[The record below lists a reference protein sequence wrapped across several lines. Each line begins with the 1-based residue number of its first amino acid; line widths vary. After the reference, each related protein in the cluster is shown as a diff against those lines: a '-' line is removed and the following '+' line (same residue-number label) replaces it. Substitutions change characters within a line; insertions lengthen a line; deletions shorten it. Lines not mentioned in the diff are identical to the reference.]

1 MYTVFYAD
9 ENNEN
14 LISSDYE
21 AEDVIEKDLAE
32 KVGVLDEYVY
42 LASMYRI
49 FLDCA
54 DDFEVFRVERKKD
67 FWKSNKYLLNY
78 VNAMYTFKE
87 YIENKYE
94 KDTPVRRIANKYYR
108 NTKWYTF
115 LCNYR
120 NRIIHQSAV
129 IKDYD
134 KNSGDVYICLDELVD
149 AAEQQM
155 QESSKGKDNA
165 QRFIDFVKAQYADPA
180 TDGKH
185 YIGAKKVMAF
195 ADEEIRQM
203 SNEIF
208 KSLFDDEIRPCL
220 EWFLSTT
227 LKGKEKYYNTYLVQN
242 ETRRNVQINFFIE
255 DYLVNVFYMLGS
267 SFDAV
272 KSWISLLKE
281 KGYDVF
287 YTQGNNAL
295 DTVVSAI
302 QQDME
307 TDESRD

>member
-1 MYTVFYAD
+1 MFTFFYAD
-9 ENNEN
+9 TNNEN
-14 LISSDYE
+14 LISSEYE
-21 AEDVIEKDLAE
+21 AEDTIEKDLAE
-32 KVGVLDEYVY
+32 KVDVLDEYVY
-42 LASMYRI
+42 LASIYRI

-54 DDFEVFRVERKKD
+54 DDFKAFRVMQKKD

-87 YIENKYE
+87 YVENKYE
-94 KDTPVRRIANKYYR
+94 KDSPVRKIANKYYR
-108 NTKWYTF
+108 NTQWYTF

-134 KNSGDVYICLDELVD
+134 KNSGDVYICLDELVN

-155 QESSKGKDNA
+155 KESSKGKDNA
-165 QRFIDFVKAQYADPA
+165 QRFIEFVKAQYADPA

-185 YIGAKKVMAF
+185 YIGAKKVMELAN
-195 ADEEIRQM
+195 EEILLM

-208 KSLFDDEIRPCL
+208 KSLFDDEIQPCL

-227 LKGKEKYYNTYLVQN
+227 LKGKDRYYNTYLVQDD
-242 ETRRNVQINFFIE
+242 TRRNVQINFFLE
-255 DYLVNVFYMLGS
+255 DYLVNVIYMLGC

-272 KSWISLLKE
+272 KSWIALYKE
-281 KGYDVF
+281 NGYELF
-287 YTQGNNAL
+287 YTQGNNTL
-295 DTVVSAI
+295 DTVVNTF

-307 TDESRD
+307 LNDDQD